1 MSLDT
6 VDKVKNKGKIYTPT
20 PIVKLMLDYCGYV
33 PGEYIKKKHIID
45 NSCGDGQILCEVV
58 ERYIQSCGVF
68 DNVLDDLRTYIH
80 GIELDNVEVEI
91 CKSNLNK
98 VLRKHNLGEIEWDI
112 RCGNALTYTEFNG
125 KMDFTVGNPPYVRMK
140 NIKQSDS
147 NNDNYQIIK
156 KYEFS
161 KKGMSDLYLAFYEL
175 GLKMLNENGTLC
187 YIAPSAWINSSS
199 GEPMRKY
206 ILEERDLAG
215 VIDFEHIQVFENAQ
229 TYVMIALFDKKSHQY
244 IRYDKFSPDSNR
256 FTPVSALTYDEVF
269 INGKMY
275 FASPEECQLIKDVSK
290 PQKKQVE
297 VKNGYATLAD
307 DIFIDDLPEF
317 KDYTIPILKGSTGQW
332 KRCLFP
338 YDSQMR
344 LIPLNKIRET
354 SPEVYDYLISNQ
366 QKLEDRT
373 YDSKDTEGTWHCIGR
388 SQGLKDTYTD
398 RIGIN
403 TLVKCPD
410 DLKITPIKSGEGIYS
425 GLYIKTDLSV
435 EKIESILR
443 TQEFIDYVKSLRKYK
458 SGGYYTFSS
467 NDVEKYINYKL
478 IFNK

>member
-33 PGEYIKKKHIID
+33 SGGYIKKKHIID

-80 GIELDNVEVEI
+80 GIELDDVEVEI

-199 GEPMRKY
+199 GEPMRKH
-206 ILEERDLAG
+206 ILEERDLVG

-256 FTPVSALTYDEVF
+256 FIPVSALTYDEVF

-373 YDSKDTEGTWHCIGR
+373 YDSKGTEGTWHCIGR

-403 TLVKCPD
+403 SIVKCPD
-410 DLKITPIKSGEGIYS
+410 DLKIIPIKSGEGVYS
-425 GLYIKTDLSV
+425 GLYIKTELP
-435 EKIESILR
+435 IETIEGILR
-443 TQEFIDYVKSLRKYK
+443 TWDFIEYVKSLRKYK

-467 NDVEKYINYKL
+467 NDVEQYVNYRL
-478 IFNK
+478 NQ

>member
-1 MSLDT
+1 MSLET
-6 VDKVKNKGKIYTPT
+6 LDKVKNNGKVYTPA
-20 PIVKLMLDYCGYV
+20 PIVRLMLDYCGYV
-33 PGEYIKKKHIID
+33 QGRYIKKKHVID

-58 ERYIQSCGVF
+58 RRYIRSCIMF
-68 DNVLDDLRTYIH
+68 DNIVEELKTYIH
-80 GIELDNVEVEI
+80 GIELDESEVKV
-91 CKSNLNK
+91 CKANLND
-98 VLRKHNLGEIEWDI
+98 VLKKHGIKEEIDWDI
-112 RCGNALTYTEFNG
+112 RCGNALTFNDFDC
-125 KMDFTVGNPPYVRMK
+125 KMDFVIGNPPYVRMK
-140 NIKQSDS
+140 NIKKSE
-147 NNDNYQIIK
+147 DNYQIIK
-156 KYEFS
+156 NYHFS
-161 KKGMSDLYLAFYEL
+161 SKGMSDLYLAFYEL
-175 GLKMLNENGTLC
+175 GLRMLNDNGVLC
-187 YIAPSAWINSSS
+187 YIAPSAWINSAA
-199 GEPMRKY
+199 GEPMRSNIFFEKS
-206 ILEERDLAG
+206 LAG
-215 VIDFEHIQVFENAQ
+215 VIDFEHIQVFENAT
-229 TYVMIALFDKKSHQY
+229 TYVMIALLDKKQHQY
-244 IRYDKFSPDSNR
+244 IRYDKYSPEENR
-256 FTPVSALTYDEVF
+256 LIPVSALTYDEVF
-269 INGKMY
+269 IDDKMY
-275 FASPEECQLIKDVSK
+275 FTSSEESKVIKLCMMNPYK
-290 PQKKQVE
+290 IVE

-307 DIFIDDLPEF
+307 DIFIDNLPEF

-354 SPEVYDYLISNQ
+354 SPEVYDYLISNR

-373 YDSKDTEGTWHCIGR
+373 YDSKGTDDTWHCIGR